1 MPCFIISVNSDIQ
14 EYSTLFSFI
23 SCFYFI
29 VTKRLK
35 LVVLYIIYLYNNQE
49 KYSR

>member
-1 MPCFIISVNSDIQ
+1 MRAFPYIQ
-14 EYSTLFSFI
+14 SQCLLFSFI

-35 LVVLYIIYLYNNQE
+35 LVVLYIIYLYNNQG